1 MSISP
6 YLNIETS
13 SDFQVYDFES
23 TGKEKN
29 KKRVRFDLID
39 KPEQIYNLALCTIL
53 SDGTEDCETAS
64 RNGDMDPV
72 LETTAHIAIIYTN
85 RFPDRKVFF
94 RGSNEVRSRKYQIGI
109 ARYLEVVMKDFFIEG
124 LLINNLNKIILRE
137 PFQNGKNYTGF
148 IFTRK
153 K

>member
-1 MSISP
+1 MSIKP

-13 SDFQVYDFES
+13 SDFQVYEFES
-23 TGKEKN
+23 TGKESI

-39 KPEQIYNLALCTIL
+39 EAEHIYNLALCTIPP
-53 SDGTEDCETAS
+53 DGSEDCITAS
-64 RNGDMDPV
+64 RNGDMDTV
-72 LETTAHIAIIYTN
+72 LETTAYIAIIYTN

-94 RGSNEVRSRKYQIGI
+94 RGSNAVRSRKYQMGI
-109 ARYLEVVMKDFFIEG
+109 VRYLEVVTKDFFIEG
-124 LLINNLNKIILRE
+124 LLINSLNEIILRE